1 MTTDDFAFTLLIEL
15 SLFKVKI
22 VVLMLNV
29 LTILKFLLHETQTKL
44 ISRIVSTQLE
54 LNLYWP

>member
-22 VVLMLNV
+22 VVLMLNI

-54 LNLYWP
+54 LNLY